1 VRTADGLWLVETK
14 SCNRVEDDVALFPD
28 APTARGARHLR
39 ALAHAAR
46 HGQRAAVIW
55 FVQRDDARLL
65 QLDAHADPDLVAAAR
80 EAHRVGVRFSAYL
93 CKVTIRRIVVREAIP
108 VEVPSRAP

>member
-1 VRTADGLWLVETK
+1 
-14 SCNRVEDDVALFPD
+14 
-28 APTARGARHLR
+28 
-39 ALAHAAR
+39 
-46 HGQRAAVIW
+46 VIW